1 MAQASPRD
9 RDTGRHRATS
19 RPGYDDDREKERERE
34 RDAETFGSRSVV
46 SRRGSNSSAGSAQ
59 NDRDDKDGVSSN
71 VQSLTV
77 AEAAGH
83 IVQLCKTHDGSRFV
97 QDKLE
102 AGDPND
108 FLIFFNEMKTS
119 IASLM
124 IDSFGHFAAE
134 KLIRKSNDEQLLVL
148 LKNLSSDVVH
158 VSCQKHGSFSVQA
171 MMDCIHTPAQIQTL
185 VESLKDC
192 VPMILH
198 SSGHFVILRFL
209 QRFPE
214 HCKFLLEIIEKN
226 CLEIG
231 TDHHGLRVVK
241 AVLQSTQVKD
251 LNPIFKEVTRL
262 TTKLVENQ
270 YGNYII
276 QAVMDVAPK
285 AVCTN
290 IKVKMEGKYL
300 RLSKQKFSSNVVERN
315 LRNSS
320 PTWRGIIIKELTSQ
334 PAVGEVLRDR
344 YGNYCLQTALQVANA
359 EQVQELVTAIT
370 PHLSTLRDNVRQKWE
385 KILQQALERVKNES
399 RHGIRPKE
407 EDD

>member
-1 MAQASPRD
+1 
-9 RDTGRHRATS
+9 
-19 RPGYDDDREKERERE
+19 
-34 RDAETFGSRSVV
+34 
-46 SRRGSNSSAGSAQ
+46 
-59 NDRDDKDGVSSN
+59 
-71 VQSLTV
+71 
-77 AEAAGH
+77 
-83 IVQLCKTHDGSRFV
+83 
-97 QDKLE
+97 
-102 AGDPND
+102 
-108 FLIFFNEMKTS
+108 
-119 IASLM
+119 
-124 IDSFGHFAAE
+124 
-134 KLIRKSNDEQLLVL
+134 
-148 LKNLSSDVVH
+148 
-158 VSCQKHGSFSVQA
+158 
-171 MMDCIHTPAQIQTL
+171 
-185 VESLKDC
+185 
-192 VPMILH
+192 MILH

-344 YGNYCLQTALQVANA
+344 YGNLKSFSFGFFFKTDFFSYLFFSFPLGNYCLQTALQVANA

-399 RHGIRPKE
+399 RHGIRPQGGRRLE
-407 EDD
+407 RSMTYCPSSSFFLEII